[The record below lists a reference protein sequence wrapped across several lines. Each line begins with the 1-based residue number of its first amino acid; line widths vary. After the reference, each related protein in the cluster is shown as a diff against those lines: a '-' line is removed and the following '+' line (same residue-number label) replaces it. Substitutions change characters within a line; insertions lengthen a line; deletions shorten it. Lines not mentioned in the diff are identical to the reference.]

1 MIFLVP
7 GATPEFM
14 VVHLDADYNLM
25 VRRKCDS
32 ITLTAKSHEPLCR
45 GSALGRP
52 PLITDAG

>member
-7 GATPEFM
+7 GATPEFI

-32 ITLTAKSHEPLCR
+32 IFVGR
-45 GSALGRP
+45 SALGRT